1 MFALIENGQFVKI
14 VNSNKGITIGDN
26 QYPKSIYNLWS
37 EDERNAIGIYEVS
50 VDNTNKK
57 DEAYYI
63 NTDISYSYANG
74 VVTASY
80 GTATP
85 KPLDDVLFTQA
96 DADADEIPSDKA
108 VGDIKQ
114 YGLKGQKIS
123 IIKQQAGGLLTPTDW
138 HVVKATEVAD
148 YSVPTDI
155 ATYRTNVRAKS
166 NEMETQ
172 INACTTVDE
181 LKALYEYTKDAEG
194 NITRPLAEFPEE
206 L

>member
-1 MFALIENGQFVKI
+1 MFALVENNQFIKI
-14 VNSNKGITIGDN
+14 VNSNKGITIGEN
-26 QYPKSIYNLWS
+26 QYPKSIFTLWS
-37 EDERNAIGIYEVS
+37 NNEREAIGIYEVQ

-63 NTDISYSYANG
+63 NTNVSYSFSNG
-74 VVTASY
+74 AVVGVY
-80 GTATP
+80 GTATA

-114 YGLKGQKIS
+114 YGLKGQKIKV
-123 IIKQQAGGLLTPTDW
+123 IKEQAGGLLAPTDW
-138 HVVKATEVAD
+138 HVVKATEVAS
-148 YSVPTDI
+148 YSVPSDI
-155 ATYRTNVRAKS
+155 ATYRANVRSKS

-172 INACTTVDE
+172 INAVTDVDA
-181 LKALYEYTKDAEG
+181 LKALYEYTEQEDG
-194 NITRPLAEFPEE
+194 TFTRPLAEFPEE